1 MAPNGNSTP
10 SNGSNGWIP
19 TDKIKTFVYIVDKVG
34 MLALVVIFLL
44 GQTAGWIPS
53 MAQSDHATLKEA
65 VRIVGSRVNDN
76 AEQITRTELAALRTQ
91 ALALQICVEL
101 YKKEDQYKCLKPYEN

>member
-1 MAPNGNSTP
+1 MTPNNGTSPNS
-10 SNGSNGWIP
+10 WLP

-34 MLALVVIFLL
+34 MLALVVMFLL
-44 GQTAGWIPS
+44 AQTAGWVPS
-53 MAQSDHATLKEA
+53 MAQNDHAALKEA
-65 VRIVGSRVNDN
+65 VRIVGVRLEDN
-76 AEQITRTELAALRTQ
+76 ADQINRTELAALRTQ